1 MQDEVERA
9 TIPSEKKFQDSRWQ
23 SAILDYIIGGIMN
36 QIIKIA
42 WDLNETTEN
51 RYQLVYEI
59 AELAKK
65 LVDENRLKKGK
76 EEYSFE
82 ETSFDTSIKKEN
94 PVEHAIMVKASE
106 YDDSGLVG

>member
-1 MQDEVERA
+1 MLHYTPDFYE
-9 TIPSEKKFQDSRWQ
+9 
-23 SAILDYIIGGIMN
+23 SAHLILKNEHSIIILHIGGIMN

-42 WDLNETTEN
+42 WELNETTEN

-65 LVDENRLKKGK
+65 LVDENQIRREKD
-76 EEYSFE
+76 EYSFE
-82 ETSFDTSIKKEN
+82 EQPFDTSIKKEN

>member
-1 MQDEVERA
+1 
-9 TIPSEKKFQDSRWQ
+9 
-23 SAILDYIIGGIMN
+23 MN
-36 QIIKIA
+36 QIVKIA
-42 WDLNETTEN
+42 WELNETTEN

-65 LVDENRLKKGK
+65 LVDENQLRRVRDD
-76 EEYSFE
+76 YNFE
-82 ETSFDTSIKKEN
+82 EVPYDTSIKKET

>member
-1 MQDEVERA
+1 
-9 TIPSEKKFQDSRWQ
+9 
-23 SAILDYIIGGIMN
+23 MN
-36 QIIKIA
+36 QIVKTA
-42 WDLNETTEN
+42 WELNETTEN

-65 LVDENRLKKGK
+65 LVDENQSRRMKDEFGYD
-76 EEYSFE
+76 EVP
-82 ETSFDTSIKKEN
+82 FDTSIKKEN

>member
-1 MQDEVERA
+1 
-9 TIPSEKKFQDSRWQ
+9 
-23 SAILDYIIGGIMN
+23 MN

-42 WDLNETTEN
+42 WDLNENTEN

-65 LVDENRLKKGK
+65 LVDETQSRRVKDEFG
-76 EEYSFE
+76 YDDFG
-82 ETSFDTSIKKEN
+82 FDNSIKKEN

-106 YDDSGLVG
+106 ADESRLVG

>member
-1 MQDEVERA
+1 MD
-9 TIPSEKKFQDSRWQ
+9 
-23 SAILDYIIGGIMN
+23 

-42 WDLNETTEN
+42 WDLNEQTEN

-65 LVDENRLKKGK
+65 LVDETQAKKSR
-76 EEYSFE
+76 EEFGFE
-82 ETSFDTSIKKEN
+82 DFHDTSYKKEN

-106 YDDSGLVG
+106 TDDNGLVG

>member
-1 MQDEVERA
+1 
-9 TIPSEKKFQDSRWQ
+9 
-23 SAILDYIIGGIMN
+23 MN

-42 WDLNETTEN
+42 WDLNENTEN

-65 LVDENRLKKGK
+65 LVDETQSRRVKDEFG
-76 EEYSFE
+76 YDDSV
-82 ETSFDTSIKKEN
+82 FDNSIKKEN

-106 YDDSGLVG
+106 ADESRLVG

>member
-1 MQDEVERA
+1 MIINIVEG
-9 TIPSEKKFQDSRWQ
+9 T
-23 SAILDYIIGGIMN
+23 MN

-42 WDLNETTEN
+42 WELNETTEN

-65 LVDENRLKKGK
+65 LVDENQLKRVKDDYNFD
-76 EEYSFE
+76 EVP
-82 ETSFDTSIKKEN
+82 FDTSIKKEN

-106 YDDSGLVG
+106 IDDAGLVG

>member
-1 MQDEVERA
+1 MD
-9 TIPSEKKFQDSRWQ
+9 
-23 SAILDYIIGGIMN
+23 

-42 WDLNETTEN
+42 WDLNENTNN

-65 LVDENRLKKGK
+65 LVDETQAKKNRDEFGFDDYY
-76 EEYSFE
+76 ESSF
-82 ETSFDTSIKKEN
+82 KKEN

-106 YDDSGLVG
+106 ADDNGLVG